1 MAATA
6 TPAAPPREMAVI
18 GAGLMG
24 GALAHLFSAA
34 GWNVRVT
41 DPMQPALDALSAR
54 LAALRAAAAPRPAG
68 APPLGTVTALREL
81 GPAVAGVEIVIEAAP
96 EKPSL
101 KQSIFGELARLT
113 GPGTILATN
122 SSVIPVGTVAAQVD
136 DVNAR
141 RVIGTHFWN
150 PPELIPLVEVIQGPR
165 SDVAAVTRTMEILHG
180 VGKQPVHVRR
190 DVVPGNRLQ
199 HALWREAMALV
210 DEGVCAPEDV
220 DAIIRNSFGL
230 RLAVL
235 GPLENADLVGLEL
248 TADIHRVVLPLLSRA
263 TTPSPGLLQR
273 LESGARGVASGSGFY
288 QGWTEERVAALRKR
302 LVEHVQRLLR
312 ERG

>member
-1 MAATA
+1 MN
-6 TPAAPPREMAVI
+6 AAPSGAPAREMAVI

-34 GWNVRVT
+34 GWNVRVS
-41 DPMQPALDALSAR
+41 DPIQAALDQLPGR
-54 LAALRAAAAPRPAG
+54 LAALRAAQPRPPG
-68 APPLGTVTALREL
+68 APPTGTVTALAQMA
-81 GPAVAGVEIVIEAAP
+81 PAVAGVELVIEAAP
-96 EKPSL
+96 EKPPL
-101 KQSIFGELARLT
+101 KQSIFAELARLT
-113 GPGTILATN
+113 DARTVLATN
-122 SSVIPVGTVAAQVD
+122 SSVIPVATVAERVD
-136 DVNAR
+136 DANAR
-141 RVIGTHFWN
+141 RLIGTHFWN

-165 SDVAAVTRTMEILHG
+165 SDVAAVTRTMEILRG

-210 DEGVCAPEDV
+210 DEGVCTPEDV
-220 DAIIRNSFGL
+220 DAIIKNSFGL

-263 TTPSPGLLQR
+263 TTPSPALLQR
-273 LESGARGVASGSGFY
+273 LASGARGVASGAGFY
-288 QGWTEERVAALRKR
+288 AGWTEERVAALRQR
-302 LVEHVQRLLR
+302 LVEHVRALLGR
-312 ERG
+312 RG

>member
-1 MAATA
+1 VTAAQSG
-6 TPAAPPREMAVI
+6 APVREMAII

-34 GWNVRVT
+34 GWNVRVS
-41 DPMQPALDALSAR
+41 DPVQAALDRLPER
-54 LAALRAAAAPRPAG
+54 LAALRGAQPRPAG
-68 APPLGTVTALREL
+68 AAPPGKVTALTEMA
-81 GPAVAGVEIVIEAAP
+81 PAVAGVELVIEAAP
-96 EKPSL
+96 EKPPL
-101 KQSIFGELARLT
+101 KQSIFAELARLT
-113 GPGTILATN
+113 GERTILATN
-122 SSVIPVGTVAAQVD
+122 SSVIPVATVAERVD
-136 DVNAR
+136 DASAR
-141 RVIGTHFWN
+141 RVVGTHFWN

-165 SDVAAVTRTMEILHG
+165 TALEAITRTLGILRG
-180 VGKQPVHVRR
+180 VGKHPVHVRR

-220 DAIIRNSFGL
+220 DAIIKNSFGL

-263 TTPSPGLLQR
+263 TTPSPALLQR
-273 LESGARGVASGSGFY
+273 LESGARGIASGAGFY
-288 QGWTEERVAALRKR
+288 SGWTEERVAALRAR
-302 LVEHVQRLLR
+302 LVEHLRKQLR

>member
-1 MAATA
+1 VTAAQSG
-6 TPAAPPREMAVI
+6 APVREMAII

-34 GWNVRVT
+34 GWSVRVS
-41 DPMQPALDALSAR
+41 DPVQAALDRLPGR
-54 LAALRAAAAPRPAG
+54 LAALRGAQPRPAG
-68 APPLGTVTALREL
+68 AAPPGKVTALTEMA
-81 GPAVAGVEIVIEAAP
+81 PAVAGVELVIEAAP
-96 EKPSL
+96 EKPPL
-101 KQSIFGELARLT
+101 KQSIFAELARLT
-113 GPGTILATN
+113 GERTILATN
-122 SSVIPVGTVAAQVD
+122 SSVIPVATVAERVD
-136 DVNAR
+136 DASAR
-141 RVIGTHFWN
+141 RVVGTHFWN

-165 SDVAAVTRTMEILHG
+165 TALEAITRTLGILRG
-180 VGKQPVHVRR
+180 VGKHPVHVRR

-220 DAIIRNSFGL
+220 DAIIKNSFGL

-263 TTPSPGLLQR
+263 TTPSPALLQR
-273 LESGARGVASGSGFY
+273 LESGARGIASGAGFY
-288 QGWTEERVAALRKR
+288 SGWTEERVAALRAR
-302 LVEHVQRLLR
+302 LVEHLRKQLR

>member
-1 MAATA
+1 MNAARPGA
-6 TPAAPPREMAVI
+6 PAREMAII

-34 GWNVRVT
+34 GWNVRVS
-41 DPMQPALDALSAR
+41 DPIRAALDKLPER
-54 LAALRAAAAPRPAG
+54 LAALRAVQPRPPG
-68 APPLGTVTALREL
+68 APPAGTVTALAEMA
-81 GPAVAGVEIVIEAAP
+81 PAVAGVELVIEAAP
-96 EKPSL
+96 EKPPL
-101 KQSIFGELARLT
+101 KQSIFVELARLT
-113 GPGTILATN
+113 EARTILATN
-122 SSVIPVGTVAAQVD
+122 SSVIPVATVAERLD
-136 DVNAR
+136 DASAR

-165 SDVAAVTRTMEILHG
+165 SDVAAVTRTMEILRG

-220 DAIIRNSFGL
+220 DAIIKNSFGL

-263 TTPSPGLLQR
+263 TTPSPALLER
-273 LESGARGVASGSGFY
+273 LAGGARGVASGAGFY
-288 QGWTEERVAALRKR
+288 TGWTEERVAALRQR
-302 LVEHVQRLLR
+302 LVEHVKSQLGR
-312 ERG
+312 RG

>member
-1 MAATA
+1 MSGSGFA
-6 TPAAPPREMAVI
+6 PAAREIAIV

-41 DPMQPALDALSAR
+41 DPMQAALDKLPER
-54 LAALRAAAAPRPAG
+54 IAALRTAQPVAQA
-68 APPLGTVTALREL
+68 GTVKTLLEL
-81 GPAVAGVEIVIEAAP
+81 APAVDGVELVIEAAP
-96 EKPSL
+96 EKPPL
-101 KQSIFGELARLT
+101 KQSIFAELARLT
-113 GPGTILATN
+113 GAHTILATN
-122 SSVIPVGTVAAQVD
+122 SSVIPVATVAALVD

-141 RVIGTHFWN
+141 RVVGTHFWN

-165 SDVAAVTRTMEILHG
+165 TGMDAITRTLEMLSS
-180 VGKQPVHVRR
+180 VGKHPVHVHR

-210 DEGVCAPEDV
+210 DEGVCTPEDV
-220 DAIIRNSFGL
+220 DAIIKNSFGL

-263 TTPSPGLLQR
+263 TTPSPGLLER
-273 LESGARGVASGSGFY
+273 LGAGKRGVASGSGFY
-288 QGWTEERVAALRKR
+288 SGWTEARVAGLRAR
-302 LVEHVQRLLR
+302 LISHVKSLLR
-312 ERG
+312 ER

>member
-1 MAATA
+1 MSTPLATA
-6 TPAAPPREMAVI
+6 PAREVAIV

-41 DPMQPALDALSAR
+41 DPMQAALDKLPER
-54 LAALRAAAAPRPAG
+54 IAALRVGQPVARPESLPVGSVKAT
-68 APPLGTVTALREL
+68 LEL
-81 GPAVAGVEIVIEAAP
+81 APAVDGVELVIEAAP
-96 EKPSL
+96 EKPPL
-101 KQSIFGELARLT
+101 KQSIFAQLVRLS
-113 GPGTILATN
+113 GAHTILATN
-122 SSVIPVGTVAAQVD
+122 SSVIPVATVAAQVD

-141 RVIGTHFWN
+141 RVVGTHFWN

-165 SDVAAVTRTMEILHG
+165 TDTDAIARTLEMLRS
-180 VGKQPVHVRR
+180 VGKYPVHVRR

-220 DAIIRNSFGL
+220 DAIIKNSFGL

-288 QGWTEERVAALRKR
+288 SGWTEARVAQLRAR
-302 LVEHVQRLLR
+302 LISHVRSLLR
-312 ERG
+312 ERS

>member
-1 MAATA
+1 MNAASPGA
-6 TPAAPPREMAVI
+6 PAREMAVI

-34 GWNVRVT
+34 GWNVRVS
-41 DPMQPALDALSAR
+41 DPIQAALDR
-54 LAALRAAAAPRPAG
+54 LPERVAALRAAQPRPPG
-68 APPLGTVTALREL
+68 SPPPGSVAALTEL
-81 GPAVAGVEIVIEAAP
+81 APAVTGVELVIEAAP
-96 EKPSL
+96 EKPPL
-101 KQSIFGELARLT
+101 KQSIFVELARLT
-113 GPGTILATN
+113 EARTILATN
-122 SSVIPVGTVAAQVD
+122 SSVIPVATVAERLD
-136 DVNAR
+136 DASAR

-165 SDVAAVTRTMEILHG
+165 SDVEAVTRTLAILRD

-210 DEGVCAPEDV
+210 EEGVCAPEDV
-220 DAIIRNSFGL
+220 DAIIKNSFGL

-248 TADIHRVVLPLLSRA
+248 TADIHKVVLPLLSRA
-263 TTPSPGLLQR
+263 TAPSPALLER
-273 LESGARGVASGSGFY
+273 LAHGARGVASGAGFY
-288 QGWTEERVAALRKR
+288 AGWTEERVAALRRR
-302 LVEHVQRLLR
+302 LVEHVTALLR
-312 ERG
+312 ARG

>member
-1 MAATA
+1 MTVVQSGA
-6 TPAAPPREMAVI
+6 PAREMAVI

-34 GWNVRVT
+34 GWNVRVS
-41 DPMQPALDALSAR
+41 DPIQAVLDKLPER
-54 LAALRAAAAPRPAG
+54 LAALRAAQPPPAG
-68 APPLGTVTALREL
+68 APPPGSVTGTSAMA
-81 GPAVAGVEIVIEAAP
+81 PAVAGVELVIEAAP
-96 EKPSL
+96 EKPPL
-101 KQSIFGELARLT
+101 KQSIFAELARLT
-113 GPGTILATN
+113 DARTLLATN
-122 SSVIPVGTVAAQVD
+122 SSVIPVATVAERVD
-136 DVNAR
+136 DANAR

-165 SDVAAVTRTMEILHG
+165 SDVAAVTRTMEILRG

-220 DAIIRNSFGL
+220 DAIIKNSFGL

-248 TADIHRVVLPLLSRA
+248 TADIHKVVLPLLSRA
-263 TTPSPGLLQR
+263 TVPSPGLLQR
-273 LESGARGVASGSGFY
+273 LADGARGIASGTGFY
-288 QGWTEERVAALRKR
+288 RGWTEARVAALRQR
-302 LVEHVQRLLR
+302 LVEHVKAQLR

>member
-1 MAATA
+1 MSGPGSTSAA
-6 TPAAPPREMAVI
+6 REVAIV

-41 DPMQPALDALSAR
+41 DPMQAALDKLPER
-54 LAALRAAAAPRPAG
+54 IAALRTAQPVAQP
-68 APPLGTVTALREL
+68 GTVKTLLEL
-81 GPAVAGVEIVIEAAP
+81 APAVAGVELVIEAAP
-96 EKPSL
+96 EKPPL
-101 KQSIFGELARLT
+101 KQSIFAELARLT
-113 GPGTILATN
+113 GARTVLATN
-122 SSVIPVGTVAAQVD
+122 SSVIPVATVAALVD

-141 RVIGTHFWN
+141 RIVGTHFWN

-165 SDVAAVTRTMEILHG
+165 TEMEAITRTLEMLRS
-180 VGKQPVHVRR
+180 VGKHPVHVHR

-210 DEGVCAPEDV
+210 DEGVCTPEDV
-220 DAIIRNSFGL
+220 DAIIKNSFGL

-263 TTPSPGLLQR
+263 TQPSPGLLER
-273 LESGARGVASGSGFY
+273 LEAGKRGVASGSGFY
-288 QGWTEERVAALRKR
+288 SGWTESRVAALRAR
-302 LVEHVQRLLR
+302 MIGHVKSLLR
-312 ERG
+312 ERS

>member
-1 MAATA
+1 VSRAHSGTA
-6 TPAAPPREMAVI
+6 VRELAVV

-34 GWNVRVT
+34 GWNVRVS
-41 DPMQPALDALSAR
+41 DPIQAALDQLPAR
-54 LAALRAAAAPRPAG
+54 LAALRAAQPQPPGGPPRG
-68 APPLGTVTALREL
+68 EVTALTEL
-81 GPAVAGVEIVIEAAP
+81 APAVAGVELVIEAAP
-96 EKPSL
+96 EKPPL
-101 KQSIFGELARLT
+101 KQSLFAELARLT
-113 GPGTILATN
+113 DAHTVLATN
-122 SSVIPVGTVAAQVD
+122 SSVIPVATVAERVD
-136 DVNAR
+136 DAAAR
-141 RVIGTHFWN
+141 RIIGTHFWN

-165 SDVAAVTRTMEILHG
+165 SDVAAVARTMQILRE
-180 VGKQPVHVRR
+180 VGKRPVHVRR

-220 DAIIRNSFGL
+220 DAIVKNSFGL

-248 TADIHRVVLPLLSRA
+248 TADIHKVVLPLLSRA

-273 LESGARGVASGSGFY
+273 LADGARGVASGAGFY
-288 QGWTEERVAALRKR
+288 RGWTEERVAALRRR
-302 LVEHVQRLLR
+302 LVEHVQALLR